1 MITESTARL
10 VDEVVDLGEPDV
22 LRVKGYAEPVSV
34 PQVAAGQAAPRP
46 VGRDDSPL
54 VGRRWEMAV
63 LEGTFER
70 VLDGAAARS
79 VGLCGPAGIGKSRV
93 VREIAA
99 IAATRG
105 VQVFRARCDSIAK
118 EVPFHVVAQLL
129 RAVMK
134 VGDVRIQF

>member
-1 MITESTARL
+1 MKGLAKPVPVRRL
-10 VDEVVDLGEPDV
+10 LQ
-22 LRVKGYAEPVSV
+22 VKPHHALSRR
-34 PQVAAGQAAPRP
+34 A
-46 VGRDDSPL
+46 DSPL
-54 VGRRWEMAV
+54 IGRRWEMAV
-63 LEGTFER
+63 LEGTFDEI
-70 VLDGAAARS
+70 LDGCGGAS

-134 VGDVRIQF
+134 VGDSESGSDREQLESFSARRQL